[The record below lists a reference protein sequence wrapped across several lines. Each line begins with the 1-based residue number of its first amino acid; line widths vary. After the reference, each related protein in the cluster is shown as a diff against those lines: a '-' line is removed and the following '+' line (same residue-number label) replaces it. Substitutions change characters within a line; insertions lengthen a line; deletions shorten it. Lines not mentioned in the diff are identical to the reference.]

1 MTILFY
7 DADCGFCQASVDWL
21 LKDIE
26 IKLSTIPYQNI
37 EQVKQYPIDLSIA
50 DDEIQLLD
58 NGNVYSG
65 AEAIAVCLNKKNNI
79 IYKFIGHFIKCSF
92 VLPFARL
99 GYKMVGSNR
108 IIISKLLKLNSC
120 KIK

>member
-1 MTILFY
+1 MAILFY

-65 AEAIAVCLNKKNNI
+65 AEAIAICLNKKNNI
-79 IYKFIGHFIKCSF
+79 LYKFIGCFIKSF
-92 VLPFARL
+92 FILPLAKYV
-99 GYKMVGSNR
+99 YKIIASNR
-108 IIISKLLKLNSC
+108 TTISKILGLNSC